1 MDAPSGA
8 PAQAPGGPGAPPSAA
23 WYRLGVSSALDRL
36 VSVRALFVLSA
47 LFIVYATTLPFD
59 FAHAPTLA
67 RVQLIPLWDPARGRL
82 GSIPDIVQNVVLFLP
97 LGFFWARSWP
107 RPSLVASGVGAA
119 LLGFALSL
127 TVEVLQTMSE
137 VRTPSATDLLTN
149 TVGAGLGGAL
159 AALWSTHLDA
169 RARVLVARLQRQQP
183 GLLVLLGLL
192 AIVAFTLL
200 APFIP
205 TLDVGALRAQVRS
218 LLDHPFGT
226 RPPGASAPSM
236 VLFMGLG
243 FALAHELPALLRKG
257 ASTASPVA
265 AGLGA
270 AASVV
275 LAVGFEL
282 AQLPL
287 LFHRPSL
294 LDLLA
299 HALGGVLGA
308 LMVAVVYR
316 GQRFVPDRALG
327 TWSERWRP
335 LVLTFVLL
343 APIARGLSPFV
354 LRPIGEAWAALE
366 PTHLVPFFH
375 LFDTLRVSTFL
386 NVFEAAATYLPLGY
400 VLAVRRVPPLA
411 AFLCAVA
418 LAEGLEL
425 AQLAIEGR
433 TVDLTEGLLAAAG
446 ALAGRAVAL
455 GLGAARPEVAGSGAI
470 GHSARR

>member
-1 MDAPSGA
+1 
-8 PAQAPGGPGAPPSAA
+8 
-23 WYRLGVSSALDRL
+23 VSSALDRL

-67 RVQLIPLWDPARGRL
+67 RAQLIPLWDPARGRL
-82 GSIPDIVQNVVLFLP
+82 GSIPDIVQNVVLFMP

-107 RPSLVASGVGAA
+107 RRSLLASGALAA

-127 TVEVLQTMSE
+127 TVEILQTMSE
-137 VRTPSATDLLTN
+137 VRTPSATDLVTN
-149 TVGAGLGGAL
+149 TLGAGLGGGL
-159 AALWSTHLDA
+159 GALWGTHLDA
-169 RARVLVARLQRQQP
+169 WARAGVARLQRRQP

-226 RPPGASAPSM
+226 RPAGASVPSM
-236 VLFMGLG
+236 VLFAGLG
-243 FALAHELPALLRKG
+243 FALAHELPALLRRG
-257 ASTASPVA
+257 AATPSALA
-265 AGLGA
+265 AALGA
-270 AASVV
+270 ASAVV
-275 LAVGFEL
+275 LAVVFEL

-299 HALGGVLGA
+299 HAAGGAAGA
-308 LMVAVVYR
+308 LVVVVVYR
-316 GQRFVPDRALG
+316 GRPFTPDRALG
-327 TWSERWRP
+327 TWSHRWLP
-335 LVLTFVLL
+335 LVLSFALM
-343 APIARGLSPFV
+343 APIARALSPFV
-354 LRPIGEAWAALE
+354 LRPIGESWSALE
-366 PTHLVPFFH
+366 LTHLVPFFH

-400 VLAVRRVPPLA
+400 ILAVRRVPALT
-411 AFLCAVA
+411 AFVLAVA

-446 ALAGRAVAL
+446 ALAGRALAL
-455 GLGAARPEVAGSGAI
+455 GLGAVRPEVAGSVSI